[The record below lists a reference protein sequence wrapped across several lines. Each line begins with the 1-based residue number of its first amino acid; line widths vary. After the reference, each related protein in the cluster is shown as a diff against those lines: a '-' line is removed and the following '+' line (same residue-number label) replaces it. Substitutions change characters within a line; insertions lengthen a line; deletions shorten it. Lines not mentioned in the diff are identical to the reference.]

1 MSDERE
7 KKGTVFLMTKVF
19 AIANQKGGVGK
30 TTTAVNL
37 SAALARRKK
46 RTLLIDM
53 DQQASATS
61 ALGYEKTAGASLY
74 QVMHGEGSARDK
86 LITTERKNLWLI
98 PSETDLSAIEVE
110 LSGSQNYLVRLRE
123 SIAPLKESGEFDAI
137 VIDAPP
143 SLGLLSMNSLAAA
156 DYLLIA
162 LQCEYLAM
170 EGLGQIMGVVQQ
182 LKAAGVSPNLEV
194 GGVVM
199 TMYDGRTNLSKQVL
213 GEVRQ
218 YMKGLVFNSLIPR
231 TVRLAEAPSF
241 GKTIFEYARWN
252 EGAFAYDKLAK
263 EVEKR
268 FLS

>member
-1 MSDERE
+1 MPA
-7 KKGTVFLMTKVF
+7 KVF

-37 SAALARRKK
+37 SAGLARRKK

-53 DQQASATS
+53 DQQPSATS
-61 ALGYEKTAGASLY
+61 ALGYERKRGASLY
-74 QVMHGEGSARDK
+74 DVLHGECLARDK
-86 LITTERKNLWLI
+86 VIKTERKDLWLI

-110 LSGSQNYLVRLRE
+110 LSGSENYLIRLRE
-123 SIAPLKESGEFDAI
+123 CIAPLRDSGDFDAI

-162 LQCEYLAM
+162 LQCEYMAM
-170 EGLGQIMGVVQQ
+170 EGLGQIMSVVDQ
-182 LKAAGVSPNLEV
+182 LREAGVSNTLEL

-199 TMYDGRTNLSKQVL
+199 TMFDSRTNLSKQVAE
-213 GEVRQ
+213 EVRS
-218 YMKGLVFNSLIPR
+218 YLKDKVFKTMIPR

-241 GKTIFEYARWN
+241 GKTIFEYA
-252 EGAFAYDKLAK
+252 
-263 EVEKR
+263 
-268 FLS
+268 

>member
-1 MSDERE
+1 MSA
-7 KKGTVFLMTKVF
+7 KVF

-37 SAALARRKK
+37 SAGLARRGI

-61 ALGYEKTAGASLY
+61 ALGYERTRGTSLY
-74 QVMHGEGSARDK
+74 QVLHGAGAASDK
-86 LITTERKNLWLI
+86 IIETSRKNLWII
-98 PSETDLSAIEVE
+98 PSETDISAIEVE
-110 LSGSQNYLVRLRE
+110 LSGSENYLQRLRDCIE
-123 SIAPLKESGEFDAI
+123 PIKQSGDFDAI
-137 VIDAPP
+137 LIDAPP

-170 EGLGQIMGVVQQ
+170 EGLGQIMGVVEQ
-182 LKAAGVSPNLEV
+182 LRTAGVSNVLEV

-199 TMYDGRTNLSKQVL
+199 TMYDSRTNLSKQVL
-213 GEVRQ
+213 TEVRN
-218 YMKGLVFNSLIPR
+218 YLNGLVFNTLIPR

-241 GKTIFEYARWN
+241 GKTIFEYAKWN
-252 EGAFAYDKLAK
+252 EGAFAYEKLAK
-263 EVEKR
+263 EVDKR
-268 FLS
+268 FSIRA

>member
-1 MSDERE
+1 MA
-7 KKGTVFLMTKVF
+7 KIF

-37 SAALARRKK
+37 AAGLARRKK
-46 RTLLIDM
+46 RTILIDM

-61 ALGYEKTAGASLY
+61 ALGYEKTAGSSLY
-74 QVMHGEGSARDK
+74 QVLLGEGTAREK
-86 LITTERKNLWLI
+86 LVQTQRKNLWLI

-110 LSGSQNYLVRLRE
+110 LSGRENYLVRLRDAIE
-123 SIAPLKESGEFDAI
+123 PLKNSGDFDAI

-170 EGLGQIMGVVQQ
+170 EGLGQIMNVVEQ
-182 LKAAGVSPNLEV
+182 LKEAGVSPSLEV
-194 GGVVM
+194 GGVIM
-199 TMYDGRTNLSKQVL
+199 TMYDSRTNLSNQVL
-213 GEVRQ
+213 KEVKE
-218 YMKGLVFNSLIPR
+218 YMNGLVFNAIIPR

-241 GKTIFEYARWN
+241 GKTIFEYARFN
-252 EGAFAYDKLAK
+252 SGSFAYDKLAK
-263 EVEKR
+263 EVDKR
-268 FLS
+268 FGLSS

>member
-1 MSDERE
+1 MPA
-7 KKGTVFLMTKVF
+7 KVF

-37 SAALARRKK
+37 SAGLARRKK

-61 ALGYEKTAGASLY
+61 ALGYERKRGASLY
-74 QVMHGEGSARDK
+74 DVLHGECLARDK
-86 LITTERKNLWLI
+86 VIKTERKDLWLI

-110 LSGSQNYLVRLRE
+110 LSGSENYLIRLRE
-123 SIAPLKESGEFDAI
+123 CIAPLRDSGDFDAI

-162 LQCEYLAM
+162 LQCEYMAM
-170 EGLGQIMGVVQQ
+170 EGLGQIMSVVDQ
-182 LKAAGVSPNLEV
+182 LREAGVSNTLEL

-199 TMYDGRTNLSKQVL
+199 TMFDSRTNLSKQVAE
-213 GEVRQ
+213 EVRS
-218 YMKGLVFNSLIPR
+218 YLKDKVFKTMIPR

-241 GKTIFEYARWN
+241 GKTIFEYA
-252 EGAFAYDKLAK
+252 
-263 EVEKR
+263 
-268 FLS
+268 

>member
-1 MSDERE
+1 M
-7 KKGTVFLMTKVF
+7 GAKVF
-19 AIANQKGGVGK
+19 SIANQKGGVGK

-37 SAALARRKK
+37 SAAFARRKL

-74 QVMHGEGSARDK
+74 QALHAGTSAAAK
-86 LITTERKNLWLI
+86 VIKTERQNLFLI
-98 PSETDLSAIEVE
+98 PSEMDISAIEVE
-110 LSGSQNYLVRLRE
+110 LASRENYLLRLKE
-123 SIAPLKESGEFDAI
+123 CIEPLKNSGEYDAI

-143 SLGLLSMNSLAAA
+143 SLGMLSMNSLVAS

-170 EGLGQIMGVVQQ
+170 EGLGQILGVVDQ
-182 LKAAGVSPNLEV
+182 LKEAGVSDTLEL
-194 GGVVM
+194 GGVIM
-199 TMYDGRTNLSKQVL
+199 TMYDPRTNLSKQVER
-213 GEVRQ
+213 EVRSVL
-218 YMKGLVFNSLIPR
+218 GAAVFKTHIPR

-252 EGAFAYDKLAK
+252 DGATAYDKLAK
-263 EVEKR
+263 EIANK
-268 FLS
+268 FSLK

>member
-1 MSDERE
+1 MSA
-7 KKGTVFLMTKVF
+7 KVF

-37 SAALARRKK
+37 SAGLARRKL

-61 ALGYEKTAGASLY
+61 ALGYEKTRGGSLY
-74 QVMHGEGSARDK
+74 QVLHGEGSARAK
-86 LITTERKNLWLI
+86 LIQTERKNLWLI

-110 LSGSQNYLVRLRE
+110 LSGSENYLVRLRE
-123 SIAPLKESGEFDAI
+123 CIAEIKNSGEFDAI

-156 DYLLIA
+156 DYLIVA

-170 EGLGQIMGVVQQ
+170 EGLGQIMNVVEQ
-182 LKAAGVSPNLEV
+182 LREAGVSDTLEI
-194 GGVVM
+194 GGIVM
-199 TMYDGRTNLSKQVL
+199 TMYDSRTNLSKQVL
-213 GEVRQ
+213 GEVKN
-218 YMKGLVFNSLIPR
+218 YLPGLVFNTLIPR

-241 GKTIFEYARWN
+241 GKTIFEYAKWN
-252 EGAFAYDKLAK
+252 EGSFAYDRLAK
-263 EVEKR
+263 EFDKR
-268 FLS
+268 VSLSKK